1 MKCDEGKEPV
11 QGQVEPHCKRCVVAG
26 IRCEWRGGPIPR
38 RSKPASSFSTIAL
51 DNGLETGTSQGAR
64 DASRRVQRASL
75 PHGQLTSASRNAPLT
90 LARDPSLMGN
100 SKTVQSAN
108 SLTLSAFDRDCLG
121 YLQNSTLV
129 VMLGKHWPWSTV
141 SYAYHKIGVKEPM
154 VMSMIL
160 ASTAREIHRSRLH
173 DQQASSIP
181 TLSTENREMDGRM
194 HYGRALSSLR
204 HALKQDVK
212 SPQKIEA
219 IFITLWLMIDYEN
232 RFGNGAT
239 AINIHIRGIES
250 ILHNHVVPLLQAPGD
265 ASHDQGAGGSS
276 TAAIISRGENTVRK
290 RHVDIQ
296 PMPSGEISIEGTS
309 DAATS
314 IPDSL
319 QGLRC
324 TSVPL
329 FLLWTLYFFTP
340 AALFFGPASTRL
352 DTDIY
357 QFFLGG
363 RSDSATQMSLAE
375 LYRISRQSP
384 ARFWGEKYPLSAQL
398 DDMENLP
405 GLTLY
410 HRSHV
415 AQFKIT
421 ELFKQPVPSGVDS
434 GIETPYQQIVD
445 EINTISMV
453 SERKKSSHD

>member
-1 MKCDEGKEPV
+1 MP
-11 QGQVEPHCKRCVVAG
+11 
-26 IRCEWRGGPIPR
+26 
-38 RSKPASSFSTIAL
+38 
-51 DNGLETGTSQGAR
+51 AR
-64 DASRRVQRASL
+64 DLSVV
-75 PHGQLTSASRNAPLT
+75 
-90 LARDPSLMGN
+90 GN
-100 SKTVQSAN
+100 NKTVQAAN

-173 DQQASSIP
+173 DQEASSIP
-181 TLSTENREMDGRM
+181 TLITENHELDGRM

-204 HALKQDVK
+204 HALKQDVI

-250 ILHNHVVPLLQAPGD
+250 LLHNHVVPLLQAPED
-265 ASHDQGAGGSS
+265 DSQGQGTGGSA
-276 TAAIISRGENTVRK
+276 TAAIISNGENTVRK

-296 PMPSGEISIEGTS
+296 PMPSDEVSTEKTS

-340 AALFFGPASTRL
+340 AALFFGPATTRL
-352 DTDIY
+352 DTDIF
-357 QFFLGG
+357 QFFLEAQ
-363 RSDSATQMSLAE
+363 SESATQISLPE

-384 ARFWGEKYPLSAQL
+384 ARFWGDKYPLSAQL

-415 AQFKIT
+415 AQFKVT
-421 ELFKQPVPSGVDS
+421 ELFKQGVPNEVESGV
-434 GIETPYQQIVD
+434 ETAYQKIVD

-453 SERKKSSHD
+453 SGRRKYTCN